1 MTSPARRP
9 YRISEKL
16 NMETRYAH
24 IRSHSSSPLLRHLT
38 PNRSL
43 GSLEE
48 ADISSEEQSTEWKQ
62 AFLEKRDELQQALKE
77 VEWARKQAEL
87 IVHEKVIAASLV
99 RSPARFRPRRR
110 RRALT
115 RGFHPFREHAAGVLS
130 RACRLDADEG
140 GVSAPRLRGQDS
152 PARRDRPPPPQR
164 RRAAQGP
171 RQPRLN
177 GQCVCVCVWS
187 AAPRKSRHASRGTQA
202 AERKRRHGNRRM
214 PAAPREPSHDLVG
227 PAGRLGLRI
236 AGPYRHR

>member
-1 MTSPARRP
+1 
-9 YRISEKL
+9 
-16 NMETRYAH
+16 METRYAH

-140 GVSAPRLRGQDS
+140 GVSAPRLRGQDA

-177 GQCVCVCVWS
+177 GQCVCVCVVGS
-187 AAPRKSRHASRGTQA
+187 TAQIETRKPRHASCGTQA
-202 AERKRRHGNRRM
+202 ATRKPPYASR
-214 PAAPREPSHDLVG
+214 AARAEPREPRRGTVARLAQGAAREPRRG
-227 PAGRLGLRI
+227 PGA
-236 AGPYRHR
+236 AHRMMSD